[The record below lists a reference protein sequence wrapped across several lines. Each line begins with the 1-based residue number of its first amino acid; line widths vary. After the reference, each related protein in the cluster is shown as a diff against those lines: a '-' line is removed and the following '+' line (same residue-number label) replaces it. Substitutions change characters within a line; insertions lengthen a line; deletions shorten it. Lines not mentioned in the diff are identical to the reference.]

1 MEGCRHDTPS
11 PDMLRSHEAAAA
23 LLARSEKVTA
33 DAVRRELGGGS
44 MRDILPLLRTWRS
57 QKAATPAE
65 LPAVPARVA
74 EAAQRFTA
82 ELWAAAQTQSME
94 VVNSERAACA
104 ARCGEAE
111 AERDEALTALGRAE
125 EDADALRA
133 ELRAVRDQLAQ
144 AQKAEA
150 VSAAEAKNSLAQL
163 AQARV
168 ELEAARA
175 AAAHTAAG
183 AARR

>member
-111 AERDEALTALGRAE
+111 TERDEALTALGRAE

-133 ELRAVRDQLAQ
+133 DLRAVRDQLAQ

-150 VSAAEAKNSLAQL
+150 VSAAEAKNSLVL
-163 AQARV
+163 
-168 ELEAARA
+168 LC
-175 AAAHTAAG
+175 H
-183 AARR
+183 